1 MAEAV
6 AEAEAGARA
15 VAEAEA
21 EPQPEAEDGV
31 DFLEGIPM
39 GSRTVQK
46 PLGKWGLKDSEDF
59 RRFPKISEGTTPQ
72 KPLGILGSEKGFS
85 FSGIQFPKRSEIIE
99 KPLRRATLLA
109 NARGRSP
116 TLADARATPRKPL
129 GILGSERGHPN
140 LRFHFFAEPS

>member
-39 GSRTVQK
+39 GSRTMQK
-46 PLGKWGLKDSEDF
+46 PLGKLCLRDSEDF
-59 RRFPKISEGTTPQ
+59 RGFPRNPEAATPQ
-72 KPLGILGSEKGFS
+72 KPSGILGAGKGFS
-85 FSGIQFPKRSEIIE
+85 FSGIQFPKRSRIIE
-99 KPLRRATLLA
+99 NPLRRATLLA
-109 NARGRSP
+109 NARGRSR
-116 TLADARATPRKPL
+116 TLADAR
-129 GILGSERGHPN
+129 
-140 LRFHFFAEPS
+140 